1 MGSIATKIGRQWRI
15 ILQVV
20 LCVGVVVIFIGAWNN
35 LVFNLTE
42 KGLTIGFGFLQSE
55 ASFQIADTPISYSPT
70 DPYIRAIT
78 IGMIN
83 TIKVTIVSIF
93 LSTVIG
99 ITIGVCRLSE
109 NWLLRKI
116 ALVYVEAFR
125 NTPLVLQLAFIYG
138 LLLLLPAPQEPLSLF
153 GLVTFDVTG
162 IALAG
167 TGLKL
172 PPELAA
178 IVLGLSLSTAAF
190 IGEIVR
196 GGIES
201 VSKGQWEAAKALGLK
216 STLAMRLVVFPQA
229 LKIIIPPVTGQY
241 LNVAKNSSLAAVTGY
256 DDFYKITSTV
266 SNQTGKEVEGIAILM
281 LGYLTLSLIIALITD
296 FLNRKVQAKER

>member
-1 MGSIATKIGRQWRI
+1 MGAIATKIGRQWRI
-15 ILQVV
+15 ILQVLLFV
-20 LCVGVVVIFIGAWNN
+20 TVVAVSIGAWNN

-42 KGLTIGFGFLQSE
+42 KGLSFGFDFLKSE
-55 ASFQIADTPISYSPT
+55 ASFQIADTPIPYKST
-70 DPYIRAIT
+70 DPYIRAIA
-78 IGMIN
+78 IGAIN
-83 TIKVTIVSIF
+83 TIKVTIISII

-99 ITIGVCRLSE
+99 ITIGILRLAE

-138 LLLLLPAPQEPLSLF
+138 LLLLLPSPSEAINLFGILSL
-153 GLVTFDVTG
+153 DVTG
-162 IALAG
+162 ITLNG
-167 TGLKL
+167 IGKL
-172 PPELAA
+172 SPELGAL
-178 IVLGLSLSTAAF
+178 ILGLSLSTAAF

-196 GGIES
+196 GGITS
-201 VSKGQWEAAKALGLK
+201 ISKGQSEAAKALGLK
-216 STLAMRLVVFPQA
+216 PWLVMRLVIFPQA
-229 LKIIIPPVTGQY
+229 LKVIIPPVTGQY

-281 LGYLTLSLIIALITD
+281 VGYLVLSFVIALITD
-296 FLNRKVQAKER
+296 YINRRVQTKER

>member
-1 MGSIATKIGRQWRI
+1 MGAIATKIGRQWRI
-15 ILQVV
+15 IVQVLLFV
-20 LCVGVVVIFIGAWNN
+20 TVIAIFIGAWNN

-42 KGLTIGFGFLQSE
+42 KGLSFGFDFLKSE
-55 ASFQIADTPISYSPT
+55 ASFQIADTPIPYKST
-70 DPYIRAIT
+70 DPYIRAIA
-78 IGMIN
+78 IGAIN
-83 TIKVTIVSIF
+83 TIKVTIVSII

-99 ITIGVCRLSE
+99 IAVGIFRLSE

-138 LLLLLPAPQEPLSLF
+138 LLLLLPAPSDPLNLLGIF
-153 GLVTFDVTG
+153 TLDVTG
-162 IALAG
+162 ITLNG

-172 PPELAA
+172 SPELAA
-178 IVLGLSLSTAAF
+178 LVLGLSLSTAAF

-196 GGIES
+196 GGIAS
-201 VSKGQWEAAKALGLK
+201 IPKGQWEAARALGLK
-216 STLAMRLVVFPQA
+216 AGLVMRLVIFPQA
-229 LKIIIPPVTGQY
+229 LRIIIPPVTGQY

-281 LGYLTLSLIIALITD
+281 VGYLLLSLVIALITG
-296 FLNRKVQAKER
+296 FINRKVQVKER